1 MHSQVTFS
9 YQKINRSLIISC
21 FFSCELN
28 LDVKTIEIGQKHNF
42 EVRGYSFDAKPEEL
56 RKPRIVRVGTD
67 VN

>member
-1 MHSQVTFS
+1 MHSQVKFS
-9 YQKINRSLIISC
+9 YQKINYLLIIFR

-42 EVRGYSFDAKPEEL
+42 EVRGFSFDAKPEEL
-56 RKPRIVRVGTD
+56 RKPRIVRVGRY